1 MIKSV
6 WIEVVFKLE
15 FFVLLIIYF
24 QKYLEFLIENITDV
38 RWTQNMEGYWINDP
52 QKADAVL

>member
-38 RWTQNMEGYWINDP
+38 RWTQNMEGYWIIDP
-52 QKADAVL
+52 IKADAAL